1 MVLKARTERAMVSF
15 RAVNQF
21 LFAGLVMFS
30 LAVFAE
36 AQGLKDEATA
46 LTSAEIRATFD
57 NVIDNAEVLD
67 SPGVSAETYWRASG
81 TFETRWSSSQKS
93 GEAKGLWRVQDDRR
107 CVKLEDPEPASGAG
121 GEPAESAVWRCGAI
135 LSLPDGRL
143 LSLNPDGSPHGV
155 HRLTPMP

>member
-1 MVLKARTERAMVSF
+1 MKIKQAVSIL
-15 RAVNQF
+15 RGAAKVC
-21 LFAGLVMFS
+21 FAGS
-30 LAVFAE
+30 LTSSMQVCAE
-36 AQGLKDEATA
+36 VQDLKDDATA

>member
-1 MVLKARTERAMVSF
+1 MKQRTFIMSIAHKIF
-15 RAVNQF
+15 YP
-21 LFAGLVMFS
+21 GLMTFS
-30 LAVFAE
+30 LQMVAE
-36 AQGLKDEATA
+36 AQDLKDAAIA

-93 GEAKGLWRVQDDRR
+93 GEAKGLWRVQDNRR
-107 CVKLEDPEPASGAG
+107 CVKLEDPEPATG
-121 GEPAESAVWRCGAI
+121 GESAESAVWRCGAI

>member
-1 MVLKARTERAMVSF
+1 MSIAHKIFYS
-15 RAVNQF
+15 
-21 LFAGLVMFS
+21 GLMTFS
-30 LAVFAE
+30 LQMVAE
-36 AQGLKDEATA
+36 AQDLKDAATA

-93 GEAKGLWRVQDDRR
+93 GEAKGLWRAQDNRR
-107 CVKLEDPEPASGAG
+107 CVKLEDSEPTTGAG
-121 GEPAESAVWRCGAI
+121 GEPAESAVWRCGTI

-143 LSLNPDGSPHGV
+143 LSLNPDGSPHGI
-155 HRLTPMP
+155 HRLTPIP

>member
-1 MVLKARTERAMVSF
+1 VSIAHKIF
-15 RAVNQF
+15 YS
-21 LFAGLVMFS
+21 GLMTFS
-30 LAVFAE
+30 LQMVAE
-36 AQGLKDEATA
+36 AQDLKDAATA
-46 LTSAEIRATFD
+46 LTSAEIRVTFD

-67 SPGVSAETYWRASG
+67 SPGVRAETYWRASG

-93 GEAKGLWRVQDDRR
+93 GEAKGLWRVQDNRR
-107 CVKLEDPEPASGAG
+107 CVKLEDSEPLTVAE

>member
-93 GEAKGLWRVQDDRR
+93 GEAKGLWRAQDNRR
-107 CVKLEDPEPASGAG
+107 CVKLEDSEPTTGAG
-121 GEPAESAVWRCGAI
+121 GEPAESAVWRCGTI

-143 LSLNPDGSPHGV
+143 LSLNPDGSPHGI
-155 HRLTPMP
+155 HRLTPIP

>member
-1 MVLKARTERAMVSF
+1 MSIAHKIFYS
-15 RAVNQF
+15 
-21 LFAGLVMFS
+21 GLMTFS
-30 LAVFAE
+30 LQMVAE
-36 AQGLKDEATA
+36 AQDLKDAATA

-81 TFETRWSSSQKS
+81 KFETRWSSSQKS
-93 GEAKGLWRVQDDRR
+93 GEAKGLWRVQDNRR
-107 CVKLEDPEPASGAG
+107 CVKLEDPKTLTVAG
-121 GEPAESAVWRCGAI
+121 GEPAESAVWLCGAI

>member
-1 MVLKARTERAMVSF
+1 MKRRSFTVSIAHKIF
-15 RAVNQF
+15 YS
-21 LFAGLVMFS
+21 GLMTFS
-30 LAVFAE
+30 LQMVAE
-36 AQGLKDEATA
+36 AQDLKDAATA

-107 CVKLEDPEPASGAG
+107 CVKLEDSEPSTGTG
-121 GEPAESAVWRCGAI
+121 GESAESGVWRCGAI

>member
-1 MVLKARTERAMVSF
+1 MSIAHKIFYS
-15 RAVNQF
+15 
-21 LFAGLVMFS
+21 GLTTFS
-30 LAVFAE
+30 LQMVAE
-36 AQGLKDEATA
+36 AQDLKDAATA

-81 TFETRWSSSQKS
+81 TFETRWLSSQKS
-93 GEAKGLWRVQDDRR
+93 GETKGLWRVQDNRR
-107 CVKLEDPEPASGAG
+107 CVKLEDPEPATGAG

>member
-1 MVLKARTERAMVSF
+1 VSIAHKIF
-15 RAVNQF
+15 YS
-21 LFAGLVMFS
+21 GLMTFS
-30 LAVFAE
+30 LQMVAE
-36 AQGLKDEATA
+36 AQGLKDAATA

-81 TFETRWSSSQKS
+81 TFETRWSSSQRS
-93 GEAKGLWRVQDDRR
+93 GEAKGLWRVQDNRR
-107 CVKLEDPEPASGAG
+107 CVKLEDPKTLTVAG

>member
-1 MVLKARTERAMVSF
+1 MSIAHKIFYS
-15 RAVNQF
+15 
-21 LFAGLVMFS
+21 GLMTFS
-30 LAVFAE
+30 LQMVAE
-36 AQGLKDEATA
+36 AQGLKDAATA
-46 LTSAEIRATFD
+46 LTSAEIRATFDNVIDNADD

-81 TFETRWSSSQKS
+81 TFETRWSSSQRS
-93 GEAKGLWRVQDDRR
+93 GEAKGLWRVQDNRR
-107 CVKLEDPEPASGAG
+107 CVKLEDSEPLTVAE
-121 GEPAESAVWRCGAI
+121 GEPSESAVWRCGAI

>member
-1 MVLKARTERAMVSF
+1 MKIEQAVSIL
-15 RAVNQF
+15 RGAAKVC
-21 LFAGLVMFS
+21 FAGS
-30 LAVFAE
+30 LTLSMQACAE
-36 AQGLKDEATA
+36 AEGLNDAAIA

-81 TFETRWSSSQKS
+81 TFETRWLSSQKS
-93 GEAKGLWRVQDDRR
+93 GEAKGLWRVQDNRR
-107 CVKLEDPEPASGAG
+107 CVKLEDSEPLTVAE
-121 GEPAESAVWRCGAI
+121 GEPSESAVWRCGAI